1 MRDGGMRR
9 VLRSFGAEDGT
20 RGSWT
25 ISRVGS
31 SGGLDDRTYANRSI
45 DRQAAVEAVDVR
57 LADVCRRQRLDA
69 RRGRMDVTRLFAGDR
84 NVGSAITIV
93 LALAGVNALLTV
105 YFYAC
110 AKRAEAI
117 ERARPGP
124 VPDGVVET

>member
-1 MRDGGMRR
+1 MTER
-9 VLRSFGAEDGT
+9 T
-20 RGSWT
+20 RIAPST
-25 ISRVGS
+25 AKLPSKRLMSASRM
-31 SGGLDDRTYANRSI
+31 YAVVS
-45 DRQAAVEAVDVR
+45 ASMLAVVAW
-57 LADVCRRQRLDA
+57 
-69 RRGRMDVTRLFAGDR
+69 MFTRLLAGDR

-124 VPDGVVET
+124 VPEGVVET